1 LPLSCLAVLGENESN
16 MDVKAW
22 NIHQLKIAHQKH
34 CCANDTVEMDLPVKK
49 GYLWWIRF
57 DIWQN

>member
-1 LPLSCLAVLGENESN
+1 